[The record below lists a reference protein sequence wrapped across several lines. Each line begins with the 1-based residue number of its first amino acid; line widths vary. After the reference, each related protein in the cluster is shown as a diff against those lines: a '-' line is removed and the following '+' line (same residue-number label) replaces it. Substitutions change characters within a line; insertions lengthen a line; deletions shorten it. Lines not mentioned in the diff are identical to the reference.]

1 MNTNTSIHR
10 FNNRLARGVFILVG
24 IVGLF
29 SLTGCGSTSALKNS
43 QGQLI
48 ASTRKFTSVSVKT
61 FKLQL
66 EDKDPEMN
74 SEKSPAYFADRIAF
88 EIKSKGRF
96 ASVGRDTKPD
106 ANTLVI
112 DGVIT
117 KYHEGNPMLRAF
129 IGMGA
134 GSAFFEADVYF
145 RDSKGNIIGKIK
157 ADKNSWA
164 LGGGLAAAQN
174 PTMFMNGAAEKI
186 AEEAVKLR

>member
-1 MNTNTSIHR
+1 MNTSSQLKVLRGPLTTLVAA
-10 FNNRLARGVFILVG
+10 LA
-24 IVGLF
+24 LF
-29 SLTGCGSTSALKNS
+29 SLAGCGSTSALQNK
-43 QGQLI
+43 QGQPI
-48 ASTRKFTSVSVKT
+48 ASTQKFSKVTVQT
-61 FKLQL
+61 FKMTL
-66 EDKDPEMN
+66 EEPEPN
-74 SEKSPAYFADRIAF
+74 SSPAPAYFADRIAS
-88 EIKSKGRF
+88 EIKTKARF
-96 ASVGRDTKPD
+96 ASVGRNSRAE

-145 RDSKGNIIGKIK
+145 RDSTGNIVGKIK

-186 AEEAVKLR
+186 AEEAVKLAR

>member
-1 MNTNTSIHR
+1 MNKSS
-10 FNNRLARGVFILVG
+10 RLKVLRRPLIALVAATA
-24 IVGLF
+24 LF
-29 SLTGCGSTSALKNS
+29 SLAGCGSTWTLKNQ
-43 QGQLI
+43 QGQAI
-48 ASTRKFTSVSVKT
+48 VSTRKFTKVTVQT
-61 FKLQL
+61 FKLKL
-66 EDKDPEMN
+66 VDKDPEMN

-88 EIKSKGRF
+88 EIKTKGGF
-96 ASVGRDTKPD
+96 VSVARDEKPD

-145 RDSKGNIIGKIK
+145 RDSKGNTVGKIK

-164 LGGGLAAAQN
+164 LGGGIAAAQN
-174 PTMFMNGAAEKI
+174 PTMFMNGAAVKI

>member
-1 MNTNTSIHR
+1 MPMNTSPLLKVLRASLISFVAATTLLS
-10 FNNRLARGVFILVG
+10 LA
-24 IVGLF
+24 
-29 SLTGCGSTSALKNS
+29 GCGSTSGLQNQ
-43 QGQLI
+43 QGQAI
-48 ASTRKFTSVSVKT
+48 ASTRKFTKVTVKT

-66 EDKDPEMN
+66 EDKEPEMN

-145 RDSKGNIIGKIK
+145 RNSEGNIIGKIK

-174 PTMFMNGAAEKI
+174 PTMFMNGAAAKI

>member
-1 MNTNTSIHR
+1 MNKSSQPKVLRGPLIS
-10 FNNRLARGVFILVG
+10 FVAALA
-24 IVGLF
+24 LF
-29 SLTGCGSTSALKNS
+29 SLAGCGSTSTLKNT
-43 QGQLI
+43 QGQ
-48 ASTRKFTSVSVKT
+48 AVTSTRKFTNVTVKT

-66 EDKDPEMN
+66 EDKEPEMN

-88 EIKSKGRF
+88 EIKSKGGF

-145 RDSKGNIIGKIK
+145 RDSKGSIIGKIK

-186 AEEAVKLR
+186 AEEVVKLR

>member
-1 MNTNTSIHR
+1 
-10 FNNRLARGVFILVG
+10 
-24 IVGLF
+24 
-29 SLTGCGSTSALKNS
+29 
-43 QGQLI
+43 
-48 ASTRKFTSVSVKT
+48 
-61 FKLQL
+61 
-66 EDKDPEMN
+66 
-74 SEKSPAYFADRIAF
+74 
-88 EIKSKGRF
+88 
-96 ASVGRDTKPD
+96 
-106 ANTLVI
+106 VI

-145 RDSKGNIIGKIK
+145 RNSEGNIIGKIK

-174 PTMFMNGAAEKI
+174 PTMFMNGAAAKI

>member
-1 MNTNTSIHR
+1 MNTSSLRTVLR
-10 FNNRLARGVFILVG
+10 FPLIAFVAATA
-24 IVGLF
+24 LF
-29 SLTGCGSTSALKNS
+29 SLVGCGSTSGLKNA
-43 QGQLI
+43 QGQAI
-48 ASTRKFTSVSVKT
+48 ASTRKFSKVTVKT

-66 EDKDPEMN
+66 EDKEPEMN

-96 ASVGRDTKPD
+96 ASVGRDTNPD
-106 ANTLVI
+106 TNTLVI

-134 GSAFFEADVYF
+134 GSAFFEADIYF

>member
-1 MNTNTSIHR
+1 MLMNKSS
-10 FNNRLARGVFILVG
+10 RLEVLRAPLISLVA
-24 IVGLF
+24 VAALF
-29 SLTGCGSTSALKNS
+29 SLAGCGSTSGLQNQ
-43 QGQLI
+43 QGHAI
-48 ASTRKFTSVSVKT
+48 ASTRKFTKVTVQT
-61 FKLQL
+61 FKLKL
-66 EDKDPEMN
+66 VDKDPEMN

-88 EIKSKGRF
+88 EIKTKGGF
-96 ASVGRDTKPD
+96 ASVGRDAKPD

-145 RDSKGNIIGKIK
+145 RDSTGNIIGKIK

-164 LGGGLAAAQN
+164 LGGAIAGAQN
-174 PTMFMNGAAEKI
+174 PTMFMNGAAVKI

>member
-1 MNTNTSIHR
+1 MNTSPLLKVLRASLISFVAATTLLS
-10 FNNRLARGVFILVG
+10 LA
-24 IVGLF
+24 
-29 SLTGCGSTSALKNS
+29 GCGSTSGLQNQ
-43 QGQLI
+43 QGQAI
-48 ASTRKFTSVSVKT
+48 ASTRKFTKVTVKT

-66 EDKDPEMN
+66 EDKEPEMN
-74 SEKSPAYFADRIAF
+74 SEKSPAHFADRIAF

-145 RDSKGNIIGKIK
+145 RNSEGNIIGKIK

-174 PTMFMNGAAEKI
+174 PTMFMNGAAVKI